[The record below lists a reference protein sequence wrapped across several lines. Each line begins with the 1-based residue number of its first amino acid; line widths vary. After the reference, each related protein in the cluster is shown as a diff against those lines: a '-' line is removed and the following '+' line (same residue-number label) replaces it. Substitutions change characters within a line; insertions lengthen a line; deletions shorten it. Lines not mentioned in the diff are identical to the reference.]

1 MAGLSER
8 IRLYSRIST
17 TSNEILLVGLVGSTP
32 LDGSSSEN
40 GDIALI
46 KNMVNGV
53 VAVYYDASL
62 RDLSRIA
69 ALLTIVYNLLINRNI
84 MKQKGRHK
92 RGEANLNE
100 VSKDALCMRKRY
112 TAVPADNKNTVG

>member
-17 TSNEILLVGLVGSTP
+17 TSNEILLVGLVDSTS
-32 LDGSSSEN
+32 LDGSSREN

-69 ALLTIVYNLLINRNI
+69 ALLTIVYNLLGCLPSLSMLMSLDPR
-84 MKQKGRHK
+84 
-92 RGEANLNE
+92 
-100 VSKDALCMRKRY
+100 
-112 TAVPADNKNTVG
+112 